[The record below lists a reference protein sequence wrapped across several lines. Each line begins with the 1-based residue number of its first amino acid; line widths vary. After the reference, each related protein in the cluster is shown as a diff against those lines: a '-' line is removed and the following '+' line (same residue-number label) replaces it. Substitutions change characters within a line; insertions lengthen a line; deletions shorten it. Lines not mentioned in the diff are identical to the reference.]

1 MAKKKKRN
9 NIITKKGNYYYRIRW
24 YNEFGRQVEC
34 TVALNTK
41 NKSKAKERRICSNA
55 EMVELVDTR
64 DLNPSDF

>member
-41 NKSKAKERRICSNA
+41 NKGKAKERGR
-55 EMVELVDTR
+55 
-64 DLNPSDF
+64 